1 MASACHPTRPA
12 ANLLA
17 MAEAVFWGALGVC
30 VYVYAGYPILIA
42 ILARLRPRPVRTGPD
57 LPTVS
62 FIIAAYNEQDAIADK
77 LRNTLAFD
85 YPPEK
90 LEIIVA
96 SDGSTDRTDEIVR
109 TEFGDR
115 VKLVHVSGRVGKT
128 MTQNE
133 AVKTATGEILGF
145 SDSTTVYRPDAL
157 RQLVKNFTDPTVGS
171 VTGSVVYGT
180 DAAASVDQG
189 RAMYWNYE
197 SILRRNESR
206 FHSVLGN
213 AGCCYALRRKLYTP
227 LQADAISDVA
237 QAVRAVQQGYRAVVD
252 DDALVFEPPE
262 SRTIDS
268 ELRRRARV
276 ITRGLRVKWM
286 LRDFFNPL
294 VHPWFTLQVLSHRV
308 LRWSVPVFLIIAFV
322 ANLFLLDRPFYLL
335 LFLGQVALYGLS
347 GIAYLA
353 EQRHVQLPSF
363 AVPFYYFCLV
373 NVAPLMA
380 FRNLIRGE
388 RAVTWE
394 TGQAT

>member
-1 MASACHPTRPA
+1 MAAV
-12 ANLLA
+12 
-17 MAEAVFWGALGVC
+17 VFWAALGVV

-42 ILARLRPRPVRTGPD
+42 VLARLRPRSVQKGPE

-62 FIIAAYNEQDAIADK
+62 FIVAAYNEQDAIADK
-77 LRNTLAFD
+77 LRNTLAID

-109 TEFGDR
+109 TEFADR

-128 MTQNE
+128 ITQNR
-133 AVKTATGEILGF
+133 AVETATGEILAF
-145 SDSTTVYRPDAL
+145 SDATTVYRPACLRAL
-157 RQLVKNFTDPTVGS
+157 VANFSDPTVGS
-171 VTGSVVYGT
+171 VTGSVIYGET
-180 DAAASVDQG
+180 QATVDQG
-189 RAMYWNYE
+189 RALYWNYE
-197 SILRRNESR
+197 SLLRRSESR

-227 LQADAISDVA
+227 LAGDMISDVA
-237 QAVRAVQQGYRAVVD
+237 QAVRCVQQGYRAIVE
-252 DDALVFEPPE
+252 DDAIVFEPPE
-262 SRTIDS
+262 SRTISS

-294 VHPWFTLQVLSHRV
+294 RHPWFTLQVLSHRV
-308 LRWSVPVFLIIAFV
+308 LRWAVPLFLIIAFV
-322 ANLFLLDRPFYLL
+322 ANLCLLSQPLYRW
-335 LFLGQVALYGLS
+335 LFLGQAGLYALAGVAFAL
-347 GIAYLA
+347 
-353 EQRHVQLPSF
+353 EQRNIRLPGF
-363 AVPFYYFCLV
+363 TIPLYFCVV

-380 FRNLIRGE
+380 FRNLLRGE

-394 TGQAT
+394 TGPS